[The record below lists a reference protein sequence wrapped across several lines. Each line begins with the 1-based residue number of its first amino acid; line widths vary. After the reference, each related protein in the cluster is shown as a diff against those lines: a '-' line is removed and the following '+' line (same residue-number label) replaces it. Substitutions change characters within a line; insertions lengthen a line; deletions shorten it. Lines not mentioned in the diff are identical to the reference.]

1 MSDPILYGN
10 INRKMIINHGI
21 TWLKRAHPRFTVYP
35 IFGSFIIHV
44 AKARAAA
51 QSAQTAAER
60 AGKEQH
66 ILEQTL
72 QAGNGWRALMG
83 KWQNFHYNSIVF
95 GSFDIVD
102 STFCLKI

>member
-1 MSDPILYGN
+1 MLQMV
-10 INRKMIINHGI
+10 R
-21 TWLKRAHPRFTVYP
+21 TWMT
-35 IFGSFIIHV
+35 
-44 AKARAAA
+44 KARAAA

-72 QAGNGWRALMG
+72 QAGNGWALMG
-83 KWQNFHYNSIVF
+83 KWQIFHDNSIAF
-95 GSFDIVD
+95 GSFEIVD